1 MIEIEYGNK
10 YTISRPTYPTKQIF
24 EDWKKEFLK
33 IEEIADFKIYLVG
46 GFTDIYND
54 TFDGMDRNKVYT
66 DEELDNMSDRD
77 IVNLE
82 KFLYK
87 TQDID
92 IILTGPDDPEKIKK
106 LIHEGIRLGYEKHGV
121 FVDIMWFKFFKEY
134 DYSVNGYSDISE
146 IDRYTEK
153 LYLASNTMKVN
164 GKTKVK
170 YDRAEEVID
179 GLWKMNQKFP
189 TMKQVKR
196 IQMGYEYN
204 KPILINQTIN
214 KKNHIVTVT
223 DQLDEEIY
231 FKLILDTFEHFIDAI
246 KKIDPSIYFW
256 IHGGVFR
263 KVLKYRRFDSDID
276 IYVSSWEDFDK
287 LENVLLDMGYN
298 NYDVTSQTLKFSLFG
313 RNNIKIDLIK
323 PFLME
328 INNSNELF
336 TLHGLN
342 FLDSLIA
349 LYWTDFVH
357 ASILLDSNFNLFFHK
372 NSFNCIENYIL
383 EKQYRDIN
391 TLMDLIKTEEILAD
405 NLDFKDMILEMISV
419 IDVRHNWGNR
429 EAKFIKEGYKKKYE
443 FQPPSDYIPSNSIS
457 TKYRSILNK
466 KHDVQSVV
474 KKYFENIFIENNK
487 IRKEMK
493 KNINKVNLKL

>member
-1 MIEIEYGNK
+1 
-10 YTISRPTYPTKQIF
+10 
-24 EDWKKEFLK
+24 
-33 IEEIADFKIYLVG
+33 
-46 GFTDIYND
+46 
-54 TFDGMDRNKVYT
+54 MDRNKVYT

-92 IILTGPDDPEKIKK
+92 IVLTGPDDPEKIKK
-106 LIHEGIRLGYEKHGV
+106 LIHEGIRLGYENYGV
-121 FVDIMWFKFFKEY
+121 FIDIMWFKLFKEY

-153 LYLASNTMKVN
+153 IYLASDTMKIN

-263 KVLKYRRFDSDID
+263 KVLKYQWFDSDID
-276 IYVSSWEDFDK
+276 VYVSSWGDFDK
-287 LENVLLDMGYN
+287 LKNVLLDMGYN
-298 NYDVTSQTLKFSLFG
+298 KYGVTTQTLKFSLFG
-313 RNNIKIDLIK
+313 QNNIKIDLIK
-323 PFLME
+323 PFLTD
-328 INNSNELF
+328 NSNKFF

-342 FLDSLIA
+342 FLDPLSA
-349 LYWTDFVH
+349 LYWTDFAH

-391 TLMDLIKTEEILAD
+391 ILKDLIKTEEIITD
-405 NLDFKDMILEMISV
+405 SSDFNDMILEMISV
-419 IDVRHNWGNR
+419 MDVRHSWGSR
-429 EAKFIKEGYKKKYE
+429 EAKFIEEGYKKTYE
-443 FQPPSDYIPSNSIS
+443 SQPPSNNEDSNLIS

-466 KHDVQSVV
+466 KHDVQSVI
-474 KKYFENIFIENNK
+474 KKSFENILENNK
-487 IRKEMK
+487 IRNEMK
-493 KNINKVNLKL
+493 KNINKVNLKDWVI